1 MKDKCCLNCFYLDKM
16 EIDYTDFKKSY
27 YICNLHNLRNGEVSN
42 PESQF
47 CGDKNWIS
55 SKVKNRLKNLDKL
68 GI

>member
-16 EIDYTDFKKSY
+16 EIDY
-27 YICNLHNLRNGEVSN
+27 ICNLHNLRNGEVSDT
-42 PESQF
+42 ESQF